1 MTSPFDLERRV
12 AEILEAT
19 GIESPEAEARWLIEA
34 ASGMDREML
43 LVTKARLDDE
53 VVAAALELVRR
64 RTAGEPLQY
73 VTGIAGFRRLELNVG
88 PGVLVPRPETEVVT
102 EHALARIPAGGV
114 VVDIGTGSG
123 AIALAIKDERPDA
136 RVLATELSPDAMRWA
151 EMNRDDL
158 SLEVELI
165 ACDLLTGL
173 PSDLRNEIDV
183 IVANPPYVAEAD
195 RGILP
200 ADVVDH
206 EPHQALFAG
215 ERGTV
220 VIDELAREARGWL
233 KPGGWLVMEIG
244 EGQGDSTS
252 TTLTAEGYAEVQIH
266 RDLAGRE
273 RIAEARKA

>member
-102 EHALARIPAGGV
+102 EHALARTPDGGV
-114 VVDIGTGSG
+114 VVDVGTGSG

-173 PSDLRNEIDV
+173 PSDLHNEIDV

-195 RGILP
+195 RATLP

-215 ERGTV
+215 ERGTA
-220 VIDELAREARGWL
+220 VIDELAREARYWL
-233 KPGGWLVMEIG
+233 KPGGWLVLEIG
-244 EGQGDSTS
+244 EAQGESTR
-252 TTLTAEGYAEVQIH
+252 TTLAAGGYAEVQIH

>member
-12 AEILEAT
+12 AEILDAA

-206 EPHQALFAG
+206 EPQQALFAG

-244 EGQGDSTS
+244 EAQGESTR
-252 TTLTAEGYAEVQIH
+252 TTLTAEGYAEVQIR

>member
-1 MTSPFDLERRV
+1 MTSPFDLERRA
-12 AEILEAT
+12 AEILAAS
-19 GIESPEAEARWLIEA
+19 GIESPAAEARWLIEA

-43 LVTKARLDDE
+43 LMTKARLDDE
-53 VVAAALELVRR
+53 VVGVALELVRR

-102 EHALARIPAGGV
+102 EHALARIPSGGV
-114 VVDIGTGSG
+114 VVDVGTGSG

-195 RGILP
+195 RVTLP

-215 ERGTV
+215 EGGTA
-220 VIDELAREARGWL
+220 VIDELAREARDWL
-233 KPGGWLVMEIG
+233 KPGGWLVLEIG
-244 EGQGDSTS
+244 EVQGESTR
-252 TTLTAEGYAEVQIH
+252 TTLAAGGYAEVRIH

-273 RIAEARKA
+273 RIAEARKP